1 MKSSSGTRMATVL
14 MAALACTAFATPASL
29 AQEATKLGSFTNWT
43 AWKSTDANGV
53 ICYISSDPQTMLP
66 ANVDHGDIHFLV
78 IHRKGSGVRNEV
90 QSLMGYQLRGDPP
103 PTATVDGKGYNMV
116 VEGKAAWLASA
127 GDEPGF
133 VDSMK
138 RGSELVV
145 KATSQR
151 GTNTTYNYS
160 LSGVTAAMN
169 EIDKAC
175 S

>member
-1 MKSSSGTRMATVL
+1 MKSSSRTGMATVL
-14 MAALACTAFATPASL
+14 MALLAATAFTVPTQ

-43 AWKSTDANGV
+43 AWQSTDANGV
-53 ICYISSDPQTMLP
+53 ICYISSDPQSLEPT
-66 ANVDHGDIHFLV
+66 NVDHGDIHFLV
-78 IHRKGSGVRNEV
+78 IHRKGAGVKNEV
-90 QSLMGYQLRGDPP
+90 QGLMGYDLRADPAP
-103 PTATVDGKGYNMV
+103 SATLDGRGYNMV

-127 GDEPGF
+127 SDESGF
-133 VDSMK
+133 VDGMK

-151 GTNTTYNYS
+151 GTNTSYTYS